1 MCRVAIG
8 DANAN
13 SAAIWMELLV
23 PVCGLGGQAAGRAG
37 RAGFV
42 QQKRWLWR
50 RFALMSCSQEGSAL
64 TTAWLPVPSNSAFL
78 FSSSP
83 ISFSLIIHFLIRL
96 PLPAELGQF
105 VTAAEDVWWVE
116 VLVRVLRLT
125 WKMSFEPKHQRRS
138 SQTPGWP
145 YLCLASEKYHLMGF
159 KS

>member
-1 MCRVAIG
+1 MQIVLPFGWSYWSQCAGWEGRRPAERG
-8 DANAN
+8 
-13 SAAIWMELLV
+13 
-23 PVCGLGGQAAGRAG
+23 GLG
-37 RAGFV
+37 
-42 QQKRWLWR
+42 LWW
-50 RFALMSCSQEGSAL
+50 RFALMSCSQEGSAR

-105 VTAAEDVWWVE
+105 VTVAEDVWWVE

-138 SQTPGWP
+138 LQTPGWP
-145 YLCLASEKYHLMGF
+145 YLCLASEKYHPMGF